1 MTDGPLPRLLVLTD
15 RHQLP
20 DGAGLTST
28 VAHCAEA
35 GLTHVVLRELDLDRE
50 QRTRQVAELT
60 ALGLTVVTA
69 HGALG
74 RAWGAHLASG
84 QDPSAARG
92 RPFGQSCHDPAE
104 VAAAAGRGARW
115 VTLSPFAVT
124 ASKPGYGPPLPRQAY
139 AGHGLPVYA
148 LGGITP
154 DNASSALAAGAHGV
168 AVMGEVMRAADPGA
182 VVRALLD
189 ALDVASA

>member
-1 MTDGPLPRLLVLTD
+1 MTD

-20 DGAGLTST
+20 DGAGLVST
-28 VAHCAEA
+28 LGRCSEA
-35 GLTHVVLRELDLDRE
+35 GLSHVVLRELDLDRE
-50 QRTRQVAELT
+50 QRTRWVAELT
-60 ALGLTVVTA
+60 ALGLAVVTA
-69 HGALG
+69 HGALVG
-74 RAWGAHLASG
+74 AWGAHLAAG
-84 QDPSAARG
+84 QDPSAAG
-92 RPFGQSCHDPAE
+92 ARPFGQSCHDRAE
-104 VAAAAGRGARW
+104 VASAAGRGAGW
-115 VTLSPFAVT
+115 VTLSPFAAT
-124 ASKPGYGPPLPRQAY
+124 ASKPGYGPPLPEQAY

-189 ALDVASA
+189 ELGVASC